1 LNDIQNS
8 SDSSFT
14 SDLSIDNN
22 KQYLKQENPNK
33 DEDFG
38 LFNLYEK
45 SLETEK
51 SKYSDGDEDE
61 VGDELN
67 DISNSDEDDEEYEH
81 KNTTNTVDS
90 NNNEILSLAKQL
102 DEQLVFNNQNFSTF
116 DFVELNYLI
125 SQNFDTKKLFK
136 SHYKLFRAPCLIN
149 QKFFN
154 DLFINSEKQNILFIL
169 SIIRDKCY
177 QSFIEHTQSIQK
189 NVAFVKDTLK
199 KRLPLNDSPPMAK
212 DEAWEHFIKGLSDV
226 IISYVAFT
234 RELPGFNILNK
245 QDFMVIINFNIPFII
260 PILISNLF
268 INNESYI
275 NYNNKFI
282 TKKYMDQFFGLK
294 ISNYMFDFHRKF
306 NNLSLTNQEIA
317 LLIPFILTSSGN

>member
-1 LNDIQNS
+1 MQNS

-116 DFVELNYLI
+116 DFVELM
-125 SQNFDTKKLFK
+125 
-136 SHYKLFRAPCLIN
+136 
-149 QKFFN
+149 
-154 DLFINSEKQNILFIL
+154 FI
-169 SIIRDKCY
+169 
-177 QSFIEHTQSIQK
+177 
-189 NVAFVKDTLK
+189 
-199 KRLPLNDSPPMAK
+199 
-212 DEAWEHFIKGLSDV
+212 
-226 IISYVAFT
+226 
-234 RELPGFNILNK
+234 
-245 QDFMVIINFNIPFII
+245 
-260 PILISNLF
+260 
-268 INNESYI
+268 
-275 NYNNKFI
+275 
-282 TKKYMDQFFGLK
+282 
-294 ISNYMFDFHRKF
+294 
-306 NNLSLTNQEIA
+306 
-317 LLIPFILTSSGN
+317 

>member
-1 LNDIQNS
+1 MYE
-8 SDSSFT
+8 
-14 SDLSIDNN
+14 NN
-22 KQYLKQENPNK
+22 
-33 DEDFG
+33 
-38 LFNLYEK
+38 
-45 SLETEK
+45 
-51 SKYSDGDEDE
+51 KYSDGDEDE
-61 VGDELN
+61 IGLENDDLN
-67 DISNSDEDDEEYEH
+67 DNSNSDEDEVEDDEDYETKQ
-81 KNTTNTVDS
+81 KNKTNNFDD
-90 NNNEILSLAKQL
+90 NNNEILTLAKQL
-102 DEQLVFNNQNFSTF
+102 DEQLVFNNQNFSNF
-116 DFVELNYLI
+116 NFFELNHLI
-125 SQNFDTKKLFK
+125 SQNFDTKKFFK
-136 SHYKLFRAPCLIN
+136 SHYKLFRAPCLIS

-154 DLFINSEKQNILFIL
+154 DLFINSEKENILFIL

-177 QSFIEHTQSIQK
+177 QSFIEHTQSLQK

-199 KRLPLNDSPPMAK
+199 KRLPLNDNPPMTK
-212 DEAWEHFIKGLSDV
+212 DEAWKHFLKALSDV
-226 IISYVAFT
+226 IVSYVAFA

-245 QDFMVIINFNIPFII
+245 EDFTVIINFNIPFTL

-275 NYNNKFI
+275 NYNKKFV